1 MRWDRG
7 YTSSDIEDR
16 RNSSGIGGGGG
27 MLPIGALFG
36 IGRIFGWKG
45 VLVALVIFGAIAY
58 GGNSLCN
65 GGYVGGGD
73 SNNHAVSTDT
83 SRGETDDSVHFA
95 GYVLDDVQSFWAKQI
110 SGYPRAHLVL
120 FRNGIGSAC
129 GNATTA
135 VGPFYCPNDRKVYL
149 DLAFFDELRK
159 RFGAPGDFAQAYV
172 IAHELGHHVQNL
184 EGLLRNSTGEG
195 HNQIPIEL
203 QADCLAGAWG
213 RDAQKRGLVEVGDID
228 EALGAAA
235 AVGDDTLQ
243 KKATGHVSPES
254 WTHGSAAQRKEA
266 FQKGFDGGPQACGVK

>member
-16 RNSSGIGGGGG
+16 RNSSGVGMSGGTIP
-27 MLPIGALFG
+27 LGALFG
-36 IGRIFGWKG
+36 IGRAFGWKG
-45 VLVALVIFGAIAY
+45 VVVALAIFAALAY
-58 GGNSLCN
+58 GGTSLCS

-73 SNNHAVSTDT
+73 ATRHPPVSSDT
-83 SRGETDDSVHFA
+83 KHGEDDAVHFV
-95 GYVLDDVQSFWAKQI
+95 GYVLDDVQGYWAKQV

-149 DLAFFDELRK
+149 DLAFFDELRR

-184 EGLLRNSTGEG
+184 SGLLRETSNGRQ
-195 HNQIPIEL
+195 QIPIEL

-213 RDAQKRGLVEVGDID
+213 RDARARGLLEVGDVD
-228 EALGAAA
+228 EALAAAA

-243 KKATGHVSPES
+243 KKATGHVSPET
-254 WTHGSAAQRKEA
+254 WTHGSSAQRKAA
-266 FQKGFDGGPQACGVK
+266 FQKGFDGGPQACGVGR